1 MFYKM
6 GGINYFLYLK
16 SRKTFSSM
24 GLVPSKMAKMPKSGV
39 FGAQRNVPDGVGRVY
54 DHQKILFLKFG
65 QFAIWGTHLPNYE
78 FWGAPRSPTTLFCG
92 KTSLEKIDFWEQNI
106 AIKGMKLQLKV

>member
-16 SRKTFSSM
+16 SRKTFSFM

-39 FGAQRNVPDGVGRVY
+39 FGAQRNVPDGVGGVY
-54 DHQKILFLKFG
+54 DHQIFFFLKFG
-65 QFAIWGTHLPNYE
+65 
-78 FWGAPRSPTTLFCG
+78 
-92 KTSLEKIDFWEQNI
+92 
-106 AIKGMKLQLKV
+106 